1 MQSITLTTGEKE
13 NKLCLITGSS
23 LGKICILTRHLNR
36 QLITI
41 TKKLLTFGK
50 TFTMMSFQTLKE
62 KTNVVWE
69 D

>member
-1 MQSITLTTGEKE
+1 
-13 NKLCLITGSS
+13 LITGSS

>member
-1 MQSITLTTGEKE
+1 MS
-13 NKLCLITGSS
+13 KLCLITGSS

>member
-1 MQSITLTTGEKE
+1 
-13 NKLCLITGSS
+13 LITGSS
-23 LGKICILTRHLNR
+23 LGKKICGLTRKLNKIS
-36 QLITI
+36 ITTI
-41 TKKLLTFGK
+41 KKLLTFGK

>member
-1 MQSITLTTGEKE
+1 MFDNWFKSWEDMY
-13 NKLCLITGSS
+13 SS
-23 LGKICILTRHLNR
+23 RHLNR